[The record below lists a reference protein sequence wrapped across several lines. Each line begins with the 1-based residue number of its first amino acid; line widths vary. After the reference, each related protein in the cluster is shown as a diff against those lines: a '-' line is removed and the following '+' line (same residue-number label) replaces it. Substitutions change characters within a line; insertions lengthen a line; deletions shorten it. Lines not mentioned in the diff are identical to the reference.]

1 MRRTIGLLSAV
12 TALAIGTA
20 SAQSL
25 RPGTPHM
32 FRWTPEQQAEWYPA
46 IETLY
51 RSATVKRGDYVH
63 PLPKAD
69 RTLTVRYKDRYGNY
83 RKLDD
88 HIKAYNVSGLMV
100 VKDGKVLLERYGLGR
115 KPEDRWISFSVTKS
129 FTSTLV
135 GAAIQDGKIR
145 SLDDPVTQ
153 YIPQLAG
160 SAYEGVKLR
169 QLLTMS
175 SGVRWNES
183 YSDPD
188 ADVARYT
195 TAIQEPGVN
204 PIVSYMRSLPRAKTG
219 TTFNYNS
226 GETDLVGIVVSNAVG
241 RSLSQYASEKLWQAY
256 GMERDATWMTD
267 LAGHERGG
275 CCLSMTL
282 GDYARFGQFM
292 LDGGIARGR
301 QVLPTGWIAQAT
313 SRQITYGWRDSSGYG
328 YFWWVGQDGA
338 YDASGIFG
346 QSITVIP
353 DERLVIVIN
362 SAWPKA
368 VAGEL
373 SAARS
378 AFINAVRAAAKGL

>member
-1 MRRTIGLLSAV
+1 M
-12 TALAIGTA
+12 
-20 SAQSL
+20 
-25 RPGTPHM
+25 
-32 FRWTPEQQAEWYPA
+32 
-46 IETLY
+46 
-51 RSATVKRGDYVH
+51 
-63 PLPKAD
+63 
-69 RTLTVRYKDRYGNY
+69 
-83 RKLDD
+83 
-88 HIKAYNVSGLMV
+88 
-100 VKDGKVLLERYGLGR
+100 
-115 KPEDRWISFSVTKS
+115 
-129 FTSTLV
+129 
-135 GAAIQDGKIR
+135 IR

-160 SAYEGVKLR
+160 SAYEGVTLR

-175 SGVRWNES
+175 SGVRWNEN

-204 PIVSYMRSLPRAKTG
+204 PIVSYLRSLPRANKPG

-241 RSLSQYASEKLWQAY
+241 MSLSRYASEKLWQAY
-256 GMERDATWMTD
+256 GMERDATWMVD

-313 SRQITYGWRDSSGYG
+313 SPQINGAPPPGYG
-328 YFWWVGQDGA
+328 YFWWPGRDGA
-338 YDASGIFG
+338 YYASGIFG

-353 DERLVIVIN
+353 DERLVIVVN

-373 SAARS
+373 SGASS
-378 AFINAVRAAAKGL
+378 ALVNGVRAAAKGL

>member
-1 MRRTIGLLSAV
+1 MRKTIGLLLAV

-20 SAQSL
+20 SAQSLL

-83 RKLDD
+83 WKLDD

-175 SGVRWNES
+175 SGVRWKED

-204 PIVSYMRSLPRAKTG
+204 PIVSYLRSLPRAKAG
-219 TTFNYNS
+219 TRFNYNS

-267 LAGHERGG
+267 PAGHERGG

-313 SRQITYGWRDSSGYG
+313 SPQITYGATSTGYG
-328 YFWWVGQDGA
+328 YFWWPGQGGA
-338 YDASGIFG
+338 YYASGIFG

-353 DERLVIVIN
+353 DERLVIVVN

-373 SAARS
+373 FAAHN
-378 AFINAVRAAAKGL
+378 AFVNGVRAAAKGL

>member
-1 MRRTIGLLSAV
+1 MRKTIGLLSAV
-12 TALAIGTA
+12 TTLAIGTA

-25 RPGTPHM
+25 RPDTPHM
-32 FRWTPEQQAEWYPA
+32 FRWTPEQQAEWYPV

-69 RTLTVRYKDRYGNY
+69 RTLTVSYRDRNGNY
-83 RKLDD
+83 WRLDD
-88 HIKAYNVSGLMV
+88 HMKAYNVSGLMV

-129 FTSTLV
+129 ITSTLV
-135 GAAIQDGKIR
+135 GAAIQEGKIR

-153 YIPQLAG
+153 YIRQLAG
-160 SAYEGVKLR
+160 SAYEGVTLR
-169 QLLTMS
+169 QVLTMG
-175 SGVRWNES
+175 SGVRWNEN

-188 ADVARYT
+188 ADVTRYP

-204 PIVSYMRSLPRAKTG
+204 PIVSYMRSLPRASTPG
-219 TTFNYNS
+219 TKFNYNS
-226 GETDLVGIVVSNAVG
+226 GETDLVGIAVSNAVG
-241 RSLSQYASEKLWQAY
+241 MSLSQYASEKLWQAY
-256 GMERDATWMTD
+256 GMERDATWMID

-313 SRQITYGWRDSSGYG
+313 SPQAANGAPSPGYG
-328 YFWWVGQDGA
+328 YFWWLGQDGA
-338 YDASGIFG
+338 YYASGIFG

-353 DERLVIVIN
+353 DERLVIVVN

-368 VAGEL
+368 AAGEL
-373 SAARS
+373 SGARN
-378 AFINAVRAAAKGL
+378 AFINGVRAAVKSL